1 MPAPPCARTTPCARV
16 PDSVTDSVTATHP
29 HRPAGRRHHP
39 FSPRVSHLAVLMAAL
54 ANSTVW
60 AETHP
65 YYLGASQ
72 SLSHESNIYRIGDQ
86 QVLPGGYSKADTVAT
101 TALFAGLD
109 QSFGRQRVSGNVTL
123 RANHYQHNRQLNNQ
137 GYGLSAAWDWA
148 TVERL
153 SGSLSASANR
163 NLTQFNEGNNSTLV
177 RTERNLESLEQMDA
191 KLHLGVV
198 TRFTGEASLGLVRR
212 HFSAASYARSTYN
225 QQSGSLGFSYRPGGA
240 LTLGAALRLTG
251 VDYPNF
257 QLLTDGSYQPDR
269 LHRQDIDFTAYWQ
282 PSGASAIS
290 ARLSPTRNRYD
301 GNTRADFSG
310 LTGSLIWAWQPGG
323 RTKLT
328 TTLSHDTGQS
338 YDAVS
343 LGISGPGT
351 VDYSRTTTA
360 LKLKGEYDLTGKIA
374 LTASITQ
381 ANRALS
387 NTYAVTTGATLQTL
401 DGSDRS
407 TSLALGSRWQ
417 PTRSLQLGCDLGLEH
432 RSSSNL
438 QLSVPMGSTSFSCF
452 GQFTLQ

>member
-1 MPAPPCARTTPCARV
+1 MQAPPFARTKPS
-16 PDSVTDSVTATHP
+16 DSVTHP
-29 HRPAGRRHHP
+29 RRPTGRRHHP
-39 FSPRVSHLAVLMAAL
+39 LPRASRLALLMGAL
-54 ANSTVW
+54 ASSPVW

-65 YYLGASQ
+65 YYLGVSQ
-72 SLSHESNIYRIGDQ
+72 TLRHESNIYRIGDQ
-86 QVLPGGYSKADTVAT
+86 QALPDAYSKADTVAT

-109 QSFGRQRVSGNVTL
+109 QSFRRQRVSGNVTL
-123 RANHYQHNRQLNNQ
+123 RANHYQRNRQLNNQ

-177 RTERNLESLEQMDA
+177 RTERNLESLEQLDA

-198 TRFTGEASLGLVRR
+198 TRFTAEAALGLVRR
-212 HFSAASYARSTYN
+212 HFSAASYARSTSN
-225 QQSGSLGFSYRPGGA
+225 QQSGSLGLSYRPGGS
-240 LTLGAALRLTG
+240 LTLGAALRLTR

-257 QLLTDGSYQPDR
+257 QLLTNGSYQSDR

-282 PSGASAIS
+282 PSGASALS
-290 ARLSPTRNRYD
+290 ARLSPTRNRHD
-301 GNTRADFSG
+301 GNTGADFSG
-310 LTGSLIWAWQPGG
+310 LTGSLNWAWQPGG
-323 RTKLT
+323 RTRLT

-343 LGISGPGT
+343 VGIFGPGT
-351 VDYSRTTTA
+351 VDYSQTTTA
-360 LKLKGEYDLTGKIA
+360 LKLKGDYDLTAKIA

-381 ANRALS
+381 ANRALN

-407 TSLALGSRWQ
+407 TNLALGSRWQ
-417 PTRSLQLGCDLGLEH
+417 PTRSLHLGCDWGLE
-432 RSSSNL
+432 RRGSSNA
-438 QLSVPMGSTSFSCF
+438 QLSVPMSSTSFSCS